1 VAFNVRPARPSDV
14 ASIISWTT
22 DTFEWGDYVP
32 DRLAGWIEDDDSEVI
47 VCETESGEPA
57 AVAHVLMLSGT
68 EAWMEAARVHPDHK
82 RSGMATAMNDRGV
95 EWARGR
101 GARVARLA
109 TEADNA
115 AARGQVEAL
124 GYRAISQW
132 VYASFDTSRPSAVE
146 GPRLRPSH
154 RSEVDPAWIF
164 WSAGDLARRGR
175 ELLALGWRWRKA
187 TPADLEEAAA
197 AARLFQS
204 PSGWAIVEED
214 DEGCGCD
221 WLAAATEEGPR
232 LIESLLSL
240 AASRG
245 RAELSVKA
253 PDVAWMTETL
263 ARAGGRPKEILIYA
277 KPV

>member
-1 VAFNVRPARPSDV
+1 VAFKVRPARPSD
-14 ASIISWTT
+14 AESIITWTT

-32 DRLAGWIEDDDSEVI
+32 DRLMGWIEDDESEVI
-47 VCETESGEPA
+47 VCESESGEPA
-57 AVAHVLMLSGT
+57 AVARVLMLSGT

-124 GYRAISQW
+124 GYRATSQW
-132 VYASFDTSRPSAVE
+132 VYASFETARPSAAE
-146 GPRLRPSH
+146 GFRLRPSH
-154 RSEVDPAWIF
+154 RSEVDPAWVF
-164 WSAGDLARRGR
+164 WSAGDLACRGR

-197 AARLFQS
+197 GGRLFQS
-204 PSGWAIVEED
+204 PGGWAIVEED
-214 DEGCGCD
+214 EEGWRCG

-240 AASRG
+240 ASSRG
-245 RAELSVKA
+245 KAGLSVKA

-263 ARAGGRPKEILIYA
+263 ARAGGRPKQILIYA

>member
-1 VAFNVRPARPSDV
+1 MAFKVRHARPSDA

-32 DRLAGWIEDDDSEVI
+32 DRLTGWIENDESEVM
-47 VCETESGEPA
+47 VCESESGEPA
-57 AVAHVLMLSGT
+57 AVAHVLMLSSA

-82 RSGMATAMNDRGV
+82 RSGMATAMNDHGV

-101 GARVARLA
+101 GARVVRLA

-124 GYRAISQW
+124 GYRALSQW
-132 VYASFDTSRPSAVE
+132 VHTSFETARPSATE
-146 GPRLRPSH
+146 ELRLKPSH

-197 AARLFQS
+197 AGRLYQS
-204 PSGWAIVEED
+204 PSGWAIAEDD
-214 DEGCGCD
+214 DEGCGCG
-221 WLAAATEEGPR
+221 WLAAAPEEGPR
-232 LIESLLSL
+232 LIESLVSL

-245 RAELSVKA
+245 QPDLSLKT

-263 ARAGGRPKEILIYA
+263 ARAGGRPKRILIYA